1 MSPHYDARKSEAGP
15 SQLQPVNA
23 SIASFLTALGQDL
36 HLCSIVPDGYCA
48 GRWFGND
55 VPAAT
60 EWAAT
65 ESLAGRNVCWT
76 TNQVA
81 EDCNKK
87 PSKADFVGARF
98 AHIDIDPPKD
108 GRPIDK
114 LRTQAELVALPIPP
128 TLIIDSGGGLQA
140 FWRLSGRASLAE
152 VESVNRSVDPADR
165 GLDHRVGRVQVP
177 DEDGLADPG
186 FYPRPWVSDRPR
198 VRNA

>member
-1 MSPHYDARKSEAGP
+1 MPAASDPRPCEP
-15 SQLQPVNA
+15 EERRLLPERA
-23 SIASFLTALGQDL
+23 SIELFLEAIGRDL
-36 HLCSIVPDGYCA
+36 HLCSIVPDGNCT
-48 GRWFGND
+48 GRWFGAD

-60 EWAAT
+60 EWAAA
-65 ESLAGRNVCWT
+65 ESLAGRNVYWT

-87 PSKADFVGARF
+87 PSKADIMGARF

-152 VESVNRSVDPADR
+152 VESVNRSLAERLGGDHCHNIDR
-165 GLDHRVGRVQVP
+165 LMR
-177 DEDGLADPG
+177 LPG
-186 FYPRPWVSDRPR
+186 TV
-198 VRNA
+198 N